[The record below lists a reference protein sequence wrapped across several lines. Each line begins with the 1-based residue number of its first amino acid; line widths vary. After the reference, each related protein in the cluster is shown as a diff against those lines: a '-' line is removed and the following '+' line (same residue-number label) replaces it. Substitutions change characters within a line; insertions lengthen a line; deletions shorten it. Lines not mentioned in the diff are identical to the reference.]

1 MKQSTAAIDFDL
13 LTITSPAFLQDHFIP
28 SQYTCDGA
36 DINPPLQINGIPAS
50 AKHLAIIVDD
60 PDAPGGTWVHWV
72 AWNLPVADHIP
83 EYTRL
88 GAEGRNDFGRHQYNG
103 PCPPSGTHHYHFKV
117 YALDD
122 TLYLP
127 VSSNKAELER
137 GMAGHILA
145 FGELIGLYKRQ

>member
-1 MKQSTAAIDFDL
+1 MKHSTAAIDYDL
-13 LTITSPAFLQDHFIP
+13 LIITSPAFLQDQYIP

-36 DINPPLQINGIPAS
+36 DINPPLQIKGIPPA

-60 PDAPGGTWVHWV
+60 PDAPRGTWVHWV
-72 AWNLPVADHIP
+72 AWNLPVAETIP
-83 EYTRL
+83 EHTQL
-88 GAEGRNDFGRHQYNG
+88 GAEGRNDFGKHQYNG

-117 YALDD
+117 YALNE

-137 GMAGHILA
+137 AMAGHILA
-145 FGELIGLYKRQ
+145 FGELIALYKRQ

>member
-1 MKQSTAAIDFDL
+1 MKHSTTAIDYDL
-13 LTITSPAFLQDHFIP
+13 LTITSPAFLQDDFIP
-28 SQYTCDGA
+28 VQYTCDGA
-36 DINPPLQINGIPAS
+36 DINPPLQIVGIPAA

-60 PDAPGGTWVHWV
+60 PDAPRGTWVHWV
-72 AWNLPVADHIP
+72 AWNLPVAETIP
-83 EYTRL
+83 EHTQL
-88 GAEGRNDFGRHQYNG
+88 GAEGRNDFGKHQYNG

-117 YALDD
+117 YALDE

-137 GMAGHILA
+137 AMAGHILA